1 MIPKGAPSFASSL
14 AAQAF
19 EIPVAHQTAAAHVC
33 HIHAY
38 PLAVAVLRTMFI
50 GDQSRLMSPQWTG
63 PQWTGRTFMR
73 RNSPLIWF
81 MDILVSG
88 RIVSASMIRTL
99 LCFSIA
105 ARYGAVA

>member
-38 PLAVAVLRTMFI
+38 PLAVAALRTMFI
-50 GDQSRLMSPQWTG
+50 GDQFRLMSLQRTG
-63 PQWTGRTFMR
+63 LTLMHGKKCTP
-73 RNSPLIWF
+73 
-81 MDILVSG
+81 LVSVED
-88 RIVSASMIRTL
+88 RVS
-99 LCFSIA
+99 
-105 ARYGAVA
+105 VQ